1 MIMDR
6 ERPVKDDSQLGEKT
20 KFSKKIEFR
29 SEKRTGSEK
38 KASVE
43 FMPGGINIPYH
54 FKLKDLSSKGLGIIV
69 RKDSKVLDH
78 IKPGDVLDMLY
89 HPDEATA
96 NPVAQ
101 RTQIKHISEPEP
113 GKHEDHMLVGLMI
126 VK

>member
-1 MIMDR
+1 M
-6 ERPVKDDSQLGEKT
+6 KDDSQASEEIKSNG
-20 KFSKKIEFR
+20 KIDFR
-29 SEKRTGSEK
+29 SEERIKVPK

-43 FMPGGINIPYH
+43 FMPGKIKIPYH
-54 FKLKDLSSKGLGIIV
+54 FKLKDFSSKGLGILV
-69 RKDSKVLDH
+69 RKDSKVLEQ
-78 IKPGDVLDMLY
+78 IKPGDILDMLY

-126 VK
+126 LEEPGSAA